1 MATFPL
7 TQQNID
13 FSKRALRTKLPHVKA
28 THLIEAFA
36 ASTGFRTYAA
46 LRAKLK
52 SREDT
57 HADITTVKPIHFS
70 ARLAELGYKDVAGE
84 LLVEIIRS
92 PNLPNPAWREI
103 PSKDLPAANDW
114 FRSCQKHGMP
124 YVWVEM
130 RRMRR
135 KYARLN
141 WDCISLDPA
150 DEEHLFD
157 SSGTTLVEKMYQR
170 FQYHAIED
178 PGHAQFD
185 GIAFA
190 GAIDNLLPAVA
201 RELADEFLM
210 MLCVPNKEGNSI
222 TTHHQCIE
230 LESAP
235 QHPRIPHQIR
245 SELS

>member
-1 MATFPL
+1 MAMLPL

-13 FSKRALRTKLPHVKA
+13 FSKRTLRTKLPHVKA

-70 ARLAELGYKDVAGE
+70 ARLAELGYKNVAGE
-84 LLVEIIRS
+84 LLVEVIRS

-103 PSKDLPAANDW
+103 PSKDLHAANDW

-124 YVWVEM
+124 YVWVE
-130 RRMRR
+130 MRR

-178 PGHAQFD
+178 PGHAQFY
-185 GIAFA
+185 GTAFT
-190 GAIDNLLPAVA
+190 GSIDNLLPTVA
-201 RELADEFLM
+201 KELADEFFT
-210 MLCVPNKEGNSI
+210 MLRVPYKKRGRSI
-222 TTHHQCIE
+222 TTHHHMHSVR
-230 LESAP
+230 ESSTAP
-235 QHPRIPHQIR
+235 ANRH
-245 SELS
+245 